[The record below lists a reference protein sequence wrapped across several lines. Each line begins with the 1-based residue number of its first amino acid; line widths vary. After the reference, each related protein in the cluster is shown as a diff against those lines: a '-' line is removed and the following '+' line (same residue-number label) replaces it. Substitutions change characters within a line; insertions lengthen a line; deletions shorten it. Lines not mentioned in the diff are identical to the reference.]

1 MRRKNDGWVNATH
14 ILKVANFD
22 KPQRT
27 RILEKE
33 VQKGIHEKIQG
44 GYGEYQGTWVPLD
57 VARELAFQYNVDSIL
72 QPIFDFRESSTSP
85 PPQVK
90 RSGKPKLPKAPA
102 ASRPKPRVLKTIS
115 PAVAGRAL
123 STSTLGDAPHSSN
136 RKAKKLA
143 SYPTDP
149 ITGQPIPKR
158 RGRPPKALVAAQA
171 AQAAAQA
178 AIAVGSGSADLVK
191 HSKSGKTSSK
201 YSMNKIKRSA
211 HSTHINSNYED
222 QMSLSADSDSVSS
235 RLSSPSDSLSEDDLG
250 SLEHPTPR
258 SSGLRQEI
266 TDTPTLN
273 KGLKRR
279 RNEEYSRSSGSNE
292 PAYTNKNSNI
302 MICDNEL
309 IAAQYG
315 RKLLDY
321 FMAPEDDEIPDYLIH
336 PPEGFNINHV
346 IDDEGHTAF
355 HWACSMGN
363 LKIIIALLD
372 AGANMNAVN
381 LLGQT
386 PLMRTVMFT
395 NSYDLRSFAKI
406 VELLRETIFQQDNA
420 QRTVLHH
427 IADSTSPRS
436 KLSSARYYTEIFL
449 SKLSETEPMS
459 LVESFVNRQDSKGD
473 TALHIAAR
481 NEAKK
486 CVKVL
491 TSYHA
496 STRIPNKSGTTPQDY
511 INGYEVSRQKSH
523 TQNSRS
529 QYQEA
534 PAPAPTVAPVPQ
546 PEPAVPA
553 SNTYGEY
560 PDHAYPQYQH
570 YPSGNTTAEA
580 SNNITKPNS
589 SPTHAYTHVYS
600 YDPTST
606 PAADVQ
612 NNGAAAGSAVANGRS
627 EKRYNNN
634 NQLPMSTPP
643 ANKTYYDNSAYDETQ
658 SISVLI
664 GRALANS
671 NKQTHS
677 SEASGILV
685 NKTIPLVVEKLEQL
699 TKIYDTALLDKKT
712 DAEQVRQLYENIKD
726 DVKSTELQ
734 IQEHLANHGDEANAE
749 KESKEVLDLVNER
762 IEKLS
767 VIVDRSQARDLADLV
782 KIETEKLEAQHEVC
796 DEQDHDSIAALALE
810 LQELQQRRQNHV
822 QEILSLWSTA
832 GADEKMH
839 KYRRL
844 VATACG
850 VKIEEI
856 DQLLGEIEQ
865 VLSETPK
872 NGANSHSAAIGGGAA
887 SSGLVPSTI
896 ADSTAGSTSVAR
908 TVIEPGLK

>member
-1 MRRKNDGWVNATH
+1 
-14 ILKVANFD
+14 
-22 KPQRT
+22 
-27 RILEKE
+27 
-33 VQKGIHEKIQG
+33 
-44 GYGEYQGTWVPLD
+44 
-57 VARELAFQYNVDSIL
+57 
-72 QPIFDFRESSTSP
+72 
-85 PPQVK
+85 
-90 RSGKPKLPKAPA
+90 
-102 ASRPKPRVLKTIS
+102 
-115 PAVAGRAL
+115 
-123 STSTLGDAPHSSN
+123 
-136 RKAKKLA
+136 
-143 SYPTDP
+143 
-149 ITGQPIPKR
+149 
-158 RGRPPKALVAAQA
+158 
-171 AQAAAQA
+171 
-178 AIAVGSGSADLVK
+178 
-191 HSKSGKTSSK
+191 
-201 YSMNKIKRSA
+201 
-211 HSTHINSNYED
+211 
-222 QMSLSADSDSVSS
+222 
-235 RLSSPSDSLSEDDLG
+235 
-250 SLEHPTPR
+250 
-258 SSGLRQEI
+258 
-266 TDTPTLN
+266 
-273 KGLKRR
+273 
-279 RNEEYSRSSGSNE
+279 
-292 PAYTNKNSNI
+292 
-302 MICDNEL
+302 
-309 IAAQYG
+309 
-315 RKLLDY
+315 
-321 FMAPEDDEIPDYLIH
+321 
-336 PPEGFNINHV
+336 
-346 IDDEGHTAF
+346 
-355 HWACSMGN
+355 
-363 LKIIIALLD
+363 
-372 AGANMNAVN
+372 
-381 LLGQT
+381 
-386 PLMRTVMFT
+386 
-395 NSYDLRSFAKI
+395 
-406 VELLRETIFQQDNA
+406 
-420 QRTVLHH
+420 
-427 IADSTSPRS
+427 
-436 KLSSARYYTEIFL
+436 
-449 SKLSETEPMS
+449 MS

>member
-44 GYGEYQGTWVPLD
+44 GYGKYQGTWVPLD
-57 VARELAFQYNVDSIL
+57 IARELAFQYNVESIL

-90 RSGKPKLPKAPA
+90 RSGKPKLPKPPA
-102 ASRPKPRVLKTIS
+102 ASRTKPRVLKNIS

-123 STSTLGDAPHSSN
+123 STSALNDASHLPNKKS
-136 RKAKKLA
+136 KKLGF
-143 SYPTDP
+143 YPTDP
-149 ITGQPIPKR
+149 VTGQPVQKR
-158 RGRPPKALVAAQA
+158 RGRPPKSLVAAQA

-178 AIAVGSGSADLVK
+178 AIEVGSNSSSSAK
-191 HSKSGKTSSK
+191 YSKSGKTSSNT
-201 YSMNKIKRSA
+201 STNMKRS
-211 HSTHINSNYED
+211 THHTSVHSNYED
-222 QMSLSADSDSVSS
+222 SMNLSADSDSVSS
-235 RLSSPSDSLSEDDLG
+235 RSSSPSDSLSEDDLG
-250 SLEHPTPR
+250 NLEHPTPR

-273 KGLKRR
+273 KSLKRR
-279 RNEEYSRSSGSNE
+279 RNEVYSRSGSSIDS
-292 PAYTNKNSNI
+292 AYANKNSNI
-302 MICDNEL
+302 MICENEL

-363 LKIIIALLD
+363 LKIIIALLN

-406 VELLRETIFQQDNA
+406 VELLRETIFQQDTA
-420 QRTVLHH
+420 HRTVLHH
-427 IADSTSPRS
+427 ISDSTSPRS

-449 SKLSETEPMS
+449 SKLSETEPMG
-459 LVESFVNRQDSKGD
+459 LVESFVNRQDTEGD

-496 STRIPNKSGTTPQDY
+496 STRITNKAGATPQDY
-511 INGYEVSRQKSH
+511 INGYEIARQKNH
-523 TQNSRS
+523 IQNNRP

-534 PAPAPTVAPVPQ
+534 LVPAAAPALAASEPSVPTNIAY
-546 PEPAVPA
+546 
-553 SNTYGEY
+553 SEY
-560 PDHAYPQYQH
+560 PDHTYPQYQQ
-570 YPSGNTTAEA
+570 YSSGITAEP
-580 SNNITKPNS
+580 STNVTKPNS

-606 PAADVQ
+606 PADDSQ
-612 NNGAAAGSAVANGRS
+612 NNNTATGSVIANGQS
-627 EKRYNNN
+627 EKRYN
-634 NQLPMSTPP
+634 QPQMSTPP
-643 ANKTYYDNSAYDETQ
+643 ANKAYYDTPVFDERQ

-664 GRALANS
+664 GRALANA
-671 NKQTHS
+671 NKNTHL

-685 NKTIPLVVEKLEQL
+685 TKTIPMVVEKLEQL
-699 TKIYDTALLDKKT
+699 TKIYDTTLFDKKT
-712 DAEQVRQLYENIKD
+712 DFEQVRQLYENVRDDIK
-726 DVKSTELQ
+726 SIELQ
-734 IQEHLANHGDEANAE
+734 IQEHLTNHGDEANAE
-749 KESKEVLDLVNER
+749 KESSEVLHLVNER
-762 IEKLS
+762 VEKLR
-767 VIVDRSQARDLADLV
+767 VTMNRAQARDLSELV
-782 KIETEKLEAQHEVC
+782 RLETSKLESQQETY
-796 DEQDHDSIAALALE
+796 DDQDYERVAELALE
-810 LQELQQRRQNHV
+810 LEELQNRRQNHV

-832 GADEKMH
+832 GASEKMH
-839 KYRRL
+839 KYRSL
-844 VATACG
+844 VAMACG

-872 NGANSHSAAIGGGAA
+872 NNISSNSIAPIGGITNDNVTVTSNVAA
-887 SSGLVPSTI
+887 S
-896 ADSTAGSTSVAR
+896 TAASTSSLR
-908 TVIEPGLK
+908 TVVGQDLK